1 MSFGDLKVQDL
12 IYEDSSNNEITVVI
26 ADLATKANPT
36 FTGTVTVPT
45 ATAGDNSTKA
55 ASTAF
60 VVASFAPKAAPAFT
74 GNATGVNLTLSGDL
88 TVNGTTTTINTTT
101 LQVEDKNIEIGKV
114 SSPSDTTA
122 DGGGWTLLG
131 STNKTFNW
139 LNATDSWTSSEHIEI
154 ASGKNLKVDGTTF
167 FVDGTNNRVGIKT
180 TSPTEVLD
188 LGQGSQL
195 NLKVGS
201 RGFIGSGYSTN
212 ATILGHSV
220 KADTTNTVA
229 GQMMVTETN
238 SGGGAPSAI
247 RQESGIIQFHTASNG
262 TANAVFNSERMRIT
276 SAGKLLLGTSTPQ
289 GNANADDFV
298 VATSGHAGITIRS
311 GASHAGNLFFAD
323 GVTGGAEYQGWITYN
338 HSTQKLTL
346 GSDSAEALEI
356 DSSQN
361 ATFSGSV
368 TATSFVGS
376 GANLTN
382 LPAGGNTFTA
392 VANGSIAN
400 NKAVKI
406 DDDGKVSEIKTA
418 TAAKANP
425 ALTSGLTTN
434 GIYVTGT
441 SEDPYDV
448 KVADVG
454 NDHILVAWVRDNWPS
469 NGKVGGKAVIGQ
481 LDSSGHYAG
490 FGSEFQWA
498 TNTGFDKWDVA
509 YDSTNST
516 IIFSYTDDENSGK
529 GYSRFCKYNASTN
542 AISDISSGVVTRQ
555 WRNASDTRSI
565 VTHWDNSIQRL
576 ILGYQ
581 AGNGQGGHSV
591 VLAKNSSDDSYA
603 STYAGD
609 MCGSTNA
616 GVIQSQEVCMTGLT
630 SGKVVTFWNGE
641 DGNFHY
647 AIGVVNTSNNTIAW
661 GTRVQAKGDE
671 QFYPKCAYNA
681 DKNIVAFVGRHS
693 GGSNHPYAHFA
704 VFNNSNNT
712 IGSWTGS
719 QLAGTGS
726 EGVGIAYCPDSV
738 RFVIAYMIGSSPN
751 HWDARAWVHGTAD
764 NASSFS
770 TTNAFNFVGT
780 SGGANFS
787 RNGGLKAFAG
797 KGLVIGGFNGI
808 SGRCTTNQISTTED
822 ATNLTHARKFVGFA
836 DQAYTNG
843 QTATIKTYG
852 NNVSTLSGLT
862 IGSVYYVQGDG
873 TVGTSWDS
881 TRFASL
887 GFNSNT
893 PKAGTAIAANTILIR
908 DPEV

>member
-1 MSFGDLKVQDL
+1 MALTQIS
-12 IYEDSSNNEITVVI
+12 
-26 ADLATKANPT
+26 
-36 FTGTVTVPT
+36 TGGVKDDAV
-45 ATAGDNSTKA
+45 TAGKI
-55 ASTAF
+55 
-60 VVASFAPKAAPAFT
+60 P
-74 GNATGVNLTLSGDL
+74 
-88 TVNGTTTTINTTT
+88 
-101 LQVEDKNIEIGKV
+101 
-114 SSPSDTTA
+114 
-122 DGGGWTLLG
+122 
-131 STNKTFNW
+131 
-139 LNATDSWTSSEHIEI
+139 
-154 ASGKNLKVDGTTF
+154 
-167 FVDGTNNRVGIKT
+167 
-180 TSPTEVLD
+180 
-188 LGQGSQL
+188 
-195 NLKVGS
+195 
-201 RGFIGSGYSTN
+201 
-212 ATILGHSV
+212 
-220 KADTTNTVA
+220 
-229 GQMMVTETN
+229 
-238 SGGGAPSAI
+238 
-247 RQESGIIQFHTASNG
+247 
-262 TANAVFNSERMRIT
+262 ANAVGSSEIADNAVTAAQIADGTIT
-276 SAGKLLLGTSTPQ
+276 STQLAANTIGT
-289 GNANADDFV
+289 GRIADDAVTQAKIANDAIGQDQLADNAV
-298 VATSGHAGITIRS
+298 V
-311 GASHAGNLFFAD
+311 L
-323 GVTGGAEYQGWITYN
+323 
-338 HSTQKLTL
+338 
-346 GSDSAEALEI
+346 
-356 DSSQN
+356 
-361 ATFSGSV
+361 
-368 TATSFVGS
+368 
-376 GANLTN
+376 ANLTN
-382 LPAGGNTFTA
+382 DCVTGDKIADEAIAESRLEISNAGTNGQYLQKQSGNTGGLTWADVTIPPAGSTFTA
-392 VANGSIAN
+392 VANGAIAN

-418 TAAKANP
+418 TASKANP

-481 LDSSGHYAG
+481 LDSNGHYSG

-498 TNTGFDKWDVA
+498 TNTGFDKWDIA

-591 VLAKNSSDDSYA
+591 VLAKNSSNDSYS

-609 MCGSTNA
+609 MCGSTSS
-616 GVIQSQEVCMTGLT
+616 GVIQSQEVCITGLT

-671 QFYPKCAYNA
+671 QMYPQCAYNS
-681 DKNIVAFVGRHS
+681 DKNIIAFVGRHT
-693 GGSNHPYAHFA
+693 GGSNYPFAHFA

-738 RFVIAYMIGSSPN
+738 RFVIAYMVGSSPN

-862 IGSVYYVQGDG
+862 IGSNYYVQGDG

-893 PKAGTAIAANTILIR
+893 PKAGTAIAADTILIR
-908 DPEV
+908 DPE